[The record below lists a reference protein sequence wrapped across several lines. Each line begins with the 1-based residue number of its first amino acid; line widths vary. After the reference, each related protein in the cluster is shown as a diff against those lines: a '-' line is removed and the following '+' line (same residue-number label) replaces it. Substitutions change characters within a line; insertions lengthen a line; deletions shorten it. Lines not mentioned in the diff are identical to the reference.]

1 VFDIATLY
9 HTTSGKITTA
19 DLPRALTPAAV
30 LDTTSGWLTGV
41 SETMQ
46 YSLDGGMTWTFAGGT
61 SVLLD
66 LDTINATEIWVK
78 DIGTATTAPSEV
90 QIIPTGKENPPV
102 ESPETPDE
110 DESQNDDTIL
120 ENEEHICEK
129 VSGWKRFWN
138 NFINFFRRLFGQ
150 PERCPCGEV
159 IKKKN

>member
-1 VFDIATLY
+1 
-9 HTTSGKITTA
+9 
-19 DLPRALTPAAV
+19 
-30 LDTTSGWLTGV
+30 
-41 SETMQ
+41 MQ

-78 DIGTATTAPSEV
+78 DIGTATTAPSDV

-120 ENEEHICEK
+120 ENEEHICVK

-150 PERCPCGEV
+150 PVRCPCGDV